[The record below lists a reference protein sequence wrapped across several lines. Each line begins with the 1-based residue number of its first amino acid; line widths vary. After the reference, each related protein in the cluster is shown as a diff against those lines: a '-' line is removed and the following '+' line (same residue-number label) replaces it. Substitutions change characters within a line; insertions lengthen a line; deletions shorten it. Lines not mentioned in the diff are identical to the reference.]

1 LRTTDSGEPLRVL
14 IIDDEEAHAEVVAE
28 TLRRAGYDCSI
39 ATSGTEGARKI
50 EAEEFDVILTDL
62 KMPDM
67 DGLAIIRKA
76 KQFLPEAEVIV
87 ITGHG
92 DVKTAVE
99 AIKQGASNYLAKP
112 LDMIELRAIVGK
124 LAERRRLARINR
136 ELACQLDEKF
146 GFEGVVGNSPKMHE
160 VIAKL
165 RSIAPTSA
173 TVLIRGETGT
183 GKDLMAKAIHNNSP
197 RKNKPF
203 VALNCTALNE
213 NLLDDELFGHEPG
226 AYTGGDRLRKGR
238 FEFANGGTLFLD
250 EVGDMPLPLQAKLLR
265 VLETQEVTRVG
276 GNEPI
281 KVNVRLLAAT
291 HRDLEAAVAEG
302 KFRQDLYFRL
312 KVVMIRLPPLR
323 ERREDL
329 PLLTAHFI
337 KEANAKHG
345 KNVSGVSE
353 SLRKLMA
360 QYDWPG
366 NVRELRNLIESMV
379 VQDTDGVLSL
389 DDLQDTDGL
398 RPTSS
403 ANTNGSAEQLVGR
416 PLTEVERFF
425 IEKALEMT
433 RGNREEAARMLR
445 IGERTL
451 YRVIQTWKDQD
462 KVKTALEEADGNI
475 EEAAKLLNVTAASL
489 LKKIKKWDWDLPVEQ
504 SQGERP
510 A

>member
-1 LRTTDSGEPLRVL
+1 
-14 IIDDEEAHAEVVAE
+14 
-28 TLRRAGYDCSI
+28 
-39 ATSGTEGARKI
+39 
-50 EAEEFDVILTDL
+50 
-62 KMPDM
+62 
-67 DGLAIIRKA
+67 
-76 KQFLPEAEVIV
+76 
-87 ITGHG
+87 
-92 DVKTAVE
+92 
-99 AIKQGASNYLAKP
+99 
-112 LDMIELRAIVGK
+112 
-124 LAERRRLARINR
+124 
-136 ELACQLDEKF
+136 
-146 GFEGVVGNSPKMHE
+146 
-160 VIAKL
+160 
-165 RSIAPTSA
+165 
-173 TVLIRGETGT
+173 
-183 GKDLMAKAIHNNSP
+183 
-197 RKNKPF
+197 
-203 VALNCTALNE
+203 
-213 NLLDDELFGHEPG
+213 
-226 AYTGGDRLRKGR
+226 LRKGR

-329 PLLTAHFI
+329 PLLTAHFL

-353 SLRKLMA
+353 PLRKLMA

-366 NVRELRNLIESMV
+366 NVRELRNLIESLV
-379 VQDTDGVLSL
+379 VQDTDGVLGL

-398 RPTSS
+398 RPTSP

-433 RGNREEAARMLR
+433 RGNREEAARMLG

-462 KVKTALEEADGNI
+462 KVKTALKEADGNI
-475 EEAAKLLNVTAASL
+475 EEAAKLLSVSGASL
-489 LKKIKKWDWDLPVEQ
+489 LKKIKKWGWDLPVEQ
-504 SQGERP
+504 SRGERP
-510 A
+510 T